1 MYHAY
6 ENANLMEEI
15 VVEINGGITIN
26 ADVSVKNVMYVKK
39 KKIVWN
45 PAICSCKNG
54 KYLAS
59 TMDDSSITCD
69 EIKEL
74 YDEDA
79 DAEDKSNNEANLH
92 NEAKTIPTNSN

>member
-39 KKIVWN
+39 KKLFEIV
-45 PAICSCKNG
+45 
-54 KYLAS
+54 
-59 TMDDSSITCD
+59 
-69 EIKEL
+69 L
-74 YDEDA
+74 YA
-79 DAEDKSNNEANLH
+79 V
-92 NEAKTIPTNSN
+92 AKMENT